1 MYIKKTFV
9 CIMAGAL
16 LLTGCGG
23 AGNAYKNGIKA
34 YENGAYEEALEQF
47 ETALSLNPNK
57 AEYYIEKGM
66 TLIQL
71 ERFGEARS
79 ALEWML
85 LDNSMELVRMN
96 NKRANYGIGITYF
109 HEGEYALA
117 KEYFEK
123 AYAEE
128 LLAELNEE
136 IVIYLTEAYGLLG
149 DKENALR
156 LYETWLTAE
165 NGTAADFYKRG
176 QLRYESGDLK
186 GSIADFDCA
195 IDKNPLVFEFYFG
208 KINALFSAGKEEER
222 IRTLKNAAKLD
233 HLSAQEAFFLAM
245 ELLAVKET
253 KKAEELF
260 EQAGE
265 NGINEAYYYLG
276 ELRMEREE
284 YTAATDC
291 YQKYISGSGAEDAFA
306 YNQLALCFSAQGE
319 YALALENIKKG
330 LNFCNKQN
338 EEELL
343 FNQVVLLEKLGEYRD
358 AYDYA
363 KRFSELF
370 PENEALLKEL
380 KLLDAMLY

>member
-1 MYIKKTFV
+1 
-9 CIMAGAL
+9 
-16 LLTGCGG
+16 
-23 AGNAYKNGIKA
+23 
-34 YENGAYEEALEQF
+34 
-47 ETALSLNPNK
+47 
-57 AEYYIEKGM
+57 
-66 TLIQL
+66 
-71 ERFGEARS
+71 
-79 ALEWML
+79 
-85 LDNSMELVRMN
+85 
-96 NKRANYGIGITYF
+96 
-109 HEGEYALA
+109 
-117 KEYFEK
+117 
-123 AYAEE
+123 
-128 LLAELNEE
+128 
-136 IVIYLTEAYGLLG
+136 
-149 DKENALR
+149 
-156 LYETWLTAE
+156 
-165 NGTAADFYKRG
+165 
-176 QLRYESGDLK
+176 
-186 GSIADFDCA
+186 
-195 IDKNPLVFEFYFG
+195 
-208 KINALFSAGKEEER
+208 
-222 IRTLKNAAKLD
+222 
-233 HLSAQEAFFLAM
+233 M

-319 YALALENIKKG
+319 YALALENVKKG